1 MGDNSM
7 KKFLAA
13 ITLAAGLGLGTIAP
27 TQAATPVTH
36 VAIEKPAQGTTIL
49 IVTPEVS
56 LGILTAS
63 GITEPR
69 AEWSKAATGY
79 FSDALKKALETREYA
94 THEIHLDTYED
105 PRALQMLKL
114 NDEVISSIMLN
125 SFYKLPTKTT
135 FDWTLG
141 ENAGIL
147 IPADLA
153 DTETAPRYAL
163 FLRARGSYQS
173 SAKAAL
179 NVGMALLGGPMQFG
193 GQAVQATLVDLETG
207 QIVWYEMDAVPAGE
221 DIREPEGAVSVIERL
236 FKKLPL

>member
-1 MGDNSM
+1 MM
-7 KKFLAA
+7 KRHILVTAL
-13 ITLAAGLGLGTIAP
+13 LAAGLSLGTLAP
-27 TQAATPVTH
+27 VQAAAPVTH
-36 VAIEKPAQGTTIL
+36 VEIEKPATGTTIL

-63 GITEPR
+63 GMTEPR

-79 FSDALKKALETREYA
+79 FSDSLKKALGAREYA

-114 NDEVISSIMLN
+114 NDEVISAIMGN
-125 SFYKLPTKTT
+125 TYYKLPTKTT

-141 ENAGIL
+141 ESAQVLVPAELAG
-147 IPADLA
+147 
-153 DTETAPRYAL
+153 TVTAPRYAL
-163 FLRARGSYQS
+163 FLRAKGSYQS

-179 NVGMALLGGPMQFG
+179 NVGMALLRGPMQFG
-193 GQAVQATLVDLETG
+193 GQAVQATLVDLSTG
-207 QIVWYEMDAVPAGE
+207 QVVWYELDAVPTGE
-221 DIREPEGAVSVIERL
+221 DIREPEGAAKVIERL